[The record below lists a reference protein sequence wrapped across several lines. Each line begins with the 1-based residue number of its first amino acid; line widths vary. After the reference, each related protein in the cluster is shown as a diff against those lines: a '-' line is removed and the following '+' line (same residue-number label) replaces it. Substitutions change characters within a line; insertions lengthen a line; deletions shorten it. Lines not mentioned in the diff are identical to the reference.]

1 MHLHDT
7 SSVHAVRFAA
17 VLDDFGLRD
26 IVGRPIHR
34 GGHQLDILATRLH
47 RPSYIHKSRPAAHIR
62 SLVDRYDIRRG
73 LRQSKQDVSACRR
86 RWRTFDYDGF
96 ITELQQSRLVLDP
109 PEDVNQLVECYDTT
123 LTTLLDRFAPA
134 RPVRLKARPS
144 APWYDAECRQY
155 KAVTRKLE
163 TAY

>member
-1 MHLHDT
+1 MCISTTQVAFTPSALPPSSTISACAISSVGRFTAADT
-7 SSVHAVRFAA
+7 SWISW
-17 VLDDFGLRD
+17 
-26 IVGRPIHR
+26 
-34 GGHQLDILATRLH
+34 LH
-47 RPSYIHKSRPAAHIR
+47 VYTARRIHKSRPAAHVR